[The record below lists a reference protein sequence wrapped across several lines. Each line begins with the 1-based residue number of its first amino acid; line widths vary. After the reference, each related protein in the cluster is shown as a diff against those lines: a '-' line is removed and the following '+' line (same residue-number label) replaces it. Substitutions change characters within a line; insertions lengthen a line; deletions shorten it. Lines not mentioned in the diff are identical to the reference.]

1 MKNVPFTSDHSRH
14 YIPQFFMEKRL
25 NVVHTT
31 YSMVPNN
38 RVGRN
43 KHVGEQISSKSI
55 NV

>member
-1 MKNVPFTSDHSRH
+1 MKINKHETPNKHVGWKISLFEQT
-14 YIPQFFMEKRL
+14 K
-25 NVVHTT
+25 

-43 KHVGEQISSKSI
+43 KRVGEQISSKSI